1 MLLFIIKAGVVR
13 LFFHWLVIVIC
24 RMYLSTDRYSIPRVS
39 QSINKREKTAI
50 NSLSKFECS
59 SIQCFQHMRMWAQ
72 PTTKQSNM
80 ISKAAQ
86 RNNNA
91 RRSIVHCPA
100 MQFLPRKL
108 VPKTRRQQRKQ
119 SEQFAYSYL
128 RIVGSHFNFL
138 NFFKTVTT
146 SGTNKKKCHR
156 QIISFLFF

>member
-1 MLLFIIKAGVVR
+1 MLLLIIKAGVVR

-39 QSINKREKTAI
+39 QSVNEREKKTAI

-86 RNNNA
+86 RNNA

-128 RIVGSHFNFL
+128 RIVGSHFHFL
-138 NFFKTVTT
+138 NFSKLSQLLGPT
-146 SGTNKKKCHR
+146 KKCHR